1 MFIYIQLV
9 LTQILQGEK
18 IQSLVYVASSTE
30 DSDFIFG
37 TALSFLP
44 FFFCVLSTFTDCKNQ
59 EGVECSS
66 LHLFFFYFDV
76 KLS

>member
-1 MFIYIQLV
+1 MLIYIQLV

-18 IQSLVYVASSTE
+18 IQSLVYVASSAE

-37 TALSFLP
+37 AALFFLP
-44 FFFCVLSTFTDCKNQ
+44 FFVCYRLSDCKNQ